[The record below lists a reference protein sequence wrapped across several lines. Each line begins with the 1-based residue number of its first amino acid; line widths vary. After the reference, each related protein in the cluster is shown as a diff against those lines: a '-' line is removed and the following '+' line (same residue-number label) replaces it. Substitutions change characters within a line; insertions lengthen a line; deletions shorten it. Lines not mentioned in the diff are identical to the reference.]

1 MTRVVL
7 DTNIFISAIL
17 GASLKI
23 IVDEWKAGKYT
34 VVVSEAIAYEYLDVI
49 NRPKFKI
56 QPDEIVSITDYLL
69 RSAEFVTPEE
79 RILAVAADPG
89 DNKFLEAA
97 LAGTVDF
104 IVSGDK
110 HLLDLKEFHSIPI
123 ITGRG
128 FLDELS
134 AKRQGN

>member
-17 GASLKI
+17 GGSLKI
-23 IVDEWKAGKYT
+23 IVDEWKAGKCT
-34 VVVSEAIAYEYLDVI
+34 LVVSEAIAFEYLDVI

-56 QPDEIVSITDYLL
+56 QSDEIVSITDYLL

-79 RILAVAADPG
+79 KVLAVSADPG

-97 LAGTVDF
+97 LAGKVDF

-110 HLLDLKEFHSIPI
+110 HLLDLKEFRSIPI

-128 FLDELS
+128 FWDELN
-134 AKRQGN
+134 ANGQGN